1 MPNMDL
7 LTAND
12 KQGRYPN
19 SYYAKNANHILELP
33 SLFSDIEV
41 DVCVV
46 GAGFTGLSAAL
57 HLAQSGYSVAIIE
70 AQRIGFG
77 ASGRN
82 GGQVSGG
89 QRMDQ
94 EGLESMLGD
103 EHARALWDISQQSV
117 DLVRELSA
125 DMDDCGVVD
134 GIIHTAHRERYVS
147 EEHAYSDHLRDK
159 YGYGKI
165 RNLSREETRDLVN
178 SPAYYGGTLDMGAGH
193 IDPLRY
199 AFGLARKCVDLGVMI
214 YEQSKVIDV
223 QSGDPAL
230 VKTEGGLVH
239 AKFVVLACN
248 GYLGRLNHRVAARV
262 MPINNF
268 IIATEPMSES
278 AQEALIKNNHAV
290 ADSKFVVNYFR
301 FSLDRRLLFGG
312 TESYGYKFSNDIAS
326 AVRKPMAEI
335 FPQLKDIKIDHAWGG
350 TLGITM
356 NRMPH
361 FERMEGNI
369 LSASGYSGHGV
380 AMATMGG
387 KMAADAIRGQAE
399 QFDFMASVPTPR
411 FPGGMM
417 LRSPML
423 VLAMLWYSMRDR
435 L

>member
-125 DMDDCGVVD
+125 DMNDCGVVD

-147 EEHAYSDHLRDK
+147 EEHAYTDHLCDK

-214 YEQSKVIDV
+214 YEQSKVIDL

-230 VKTEGGLVH
+230 VKTEGGLVR

-268 IIATEPMSES
+268 LVATAPLEDPKSVL
-278 AQEALIKNNHAV
+278 AQDIAV
-290 ADSKFVVNYFR
+290 ADNRFVLNYY
-301 FSLDRRLLFGG
+301 RLSDDNRLIFGG
-312 TESYGYKFSNDIAS
+312 GESYGTKFPQDIFKK
-326 AVRKPMAEI
+326 VRRPLTEI
-335 FPQLKDIKIDHAWGG
+335 FPQLANIDLTHAWGG
-350 TLGITM
+350 TLGITTTRLPM
-356 NRMPH
+356 FARVGH
-361 FERMEGNI
+361 QQ
-369 LSASGYSGHGV
+369 LTASGYSGHGV
-380 AMATMGG
+380 ALAGFAGLVLAETIAGNAT
-387 KMAADAIRGQAE
+387 R
-399 QFDFMASVPTPR
+399 FDLLSKLPGPA
-411 FPGGMM
+411 FPGGQV
-417 LRSPML
+417 LRNPIMT
-423 VLAMLWYSMRDR
+423 LAMTWFSLRDK
-435 L
+435 LGL

>member
-1 MPNMDL
+1 MMDL
-7 LTAND
+7 LSAND
-12 KQGRYPN
+12 KQGEYPP
-19 SYYAKNANHILELP
+19 SYYAEHATQLEKFQCLK
-33 SLFSDIEV
+33 SEIRA

-46 GAGFTGLSAAL
+46 GGGFTGLSTAL
-57 HLAQSGYSVAIIE
+57 HLAQSGYKVAILE

-94 EGLESMLGD
+94 EGLEAILGD
-103 EHARALWDISQQSV
+103 EHAKELWDISQQSV
-117 DLVRELSA
+117 DLVRNLSS
-125 DMDDCGVVD
+125 DMEDCGVVD
-134 GIIHTAHRERYVS
+134 GIIHTAHRKRYVK
-147 EEHAYSDHLRDK
+147 EEHAYTDHLRKK
-159 YGYGKI
+159 YGYDKI
-165 RNLSREETRDLVN
+165 QNLSLEETHHLVN
-178 SPAYYGGTLDMGAGH
+178 SPAYFGGTLDMGAGH

-199 AFGLARKCVDLGVMI
+199 ALGLARKCINLGVEI
-214 YEQSKVIDV
+214 YEQSKVINV
-223 QSGDPAL
+223 KSGDTAKI
-230 VKTEGGLVH
+230 KTQNGSIS

-248 GYLGRLNHRVAARV
+248 GYLGRLNTRVAARV

-268 IIATEPMSES
+268 IIATEPMSED

-301 FSLDRRLLFGG
+301 FSPDRRLLFGG
-312 TESYGYKFSNDIAS
+312 SESYGYKFPRDIAA
-326 AVRKPMAEI
+326 AVRKPMLEI
-335 FPQLKDIKIDHAWGG
+335 YPQLKNTRIDYAWGG

-361 FERMEGNI
+361 FERIDGNI

-387 KMAADAIRGQAE
+387 KMASDAIRGQAE

-411 FPGGMM
+411 FPGGAM
-417 LRSPML
+417 LRSPLL
-423 VLAMLWYSMRDR
+423 VLAMLWFSMRDR

>member
-1 MPNMDL
+1 MLKMDL

-12 KQGRYPN
+12 KQGKYPS
-19 SYYAKNANHILELP
+19 SYYAEHARHLED
-33 SLFSDIEV
+33 FSCLNGEIQA

-46 GAGFTGLSAAL
+46 GGGFTGLSTAL
-57 HLAQSGYSVAIIE
+57 HLAQSGYKVALLE
-70 AQRIGFG
+70 AQRLGFG

-94 EGLESMLGD
+94 EGLEAMLGD
-103 EHARALWDISQQSV
+103 EHANVLWDISQESV
-117 DLVRELSA
+117 DLVRNLSA
-125 DMDDCGVVD
+125 DMDDCDVVD

-147 EEHAYSDHLRDK
+147 EEHSYTDHLRDK
-159 YGYGKI
+159 YGYDKI
-165 RNLSREETRDLVN
+165 QNLSREETRELVN
-178 SPAYYGGTLDMGAGH
+178 SPAYYGATLDMGAGH

-199 AFGLARKCVDLGVMI
+199 ALGLGRKCVDLGVSI

-223 QSGDPAL
+223 QLGDPA
-230 VKTEGGLVH
+230 VIKTESGSVR

-248 GYLGRLNHRVAARV
+248 GYLGNLNSRVAARV

-268 IIATEPMSES
+268 IIATEPMSKN

-301 FSLDRRLLFGG
+301 FSPDRRLLFGG
-312 TESYGYKFSNDIAS
+312 SESYGYKFPRDIA
-326 AVRKPMAEI
+326 ATVRKPMLQI
-335 FPQLKDIKIDHAWGG
+335 YPQLKDARIDYAWGG

-361 FERMEGNI
+361 FERIDGNI

-387 KMAADAIRGQAE
+387 KMVAEAILGQAE
-399 QFDFMASVPTPR
+399 QFDFMSSVPTPR
-411 FPGGMM
+411 FPGGVM

-423 VLAMLWYSMRDR
+423 VLAMLWYSMRDK